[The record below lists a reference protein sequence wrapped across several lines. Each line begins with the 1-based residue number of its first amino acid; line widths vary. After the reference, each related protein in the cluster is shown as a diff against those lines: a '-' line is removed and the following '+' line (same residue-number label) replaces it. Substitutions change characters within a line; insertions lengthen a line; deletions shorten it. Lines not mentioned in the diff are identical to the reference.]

1 MIPNRLPAPPSRV
14 PIVLSAA
21 LLGLAASCAQLS
33 AQSRSFGPVIHSA
46 GPVFEVP
53 NPDVETPPE
62 MQYRIAWEMV
72 DPAPSPDQLNV
83 HLVTAARFL
92 NMHARAG
99 VPVENLHL
107 ALVVHGQAGKAMLD
121 DIGYREKEGV
131 DNPNKELIR
140 ELHDAGVRIIL
151 CGQTAAARDLPR
163 DRLLPEVEVAL
174 SAMTALLVLQDEG
187 FHVNPF

>member
-1 MIPNRLPAPPSRV
+1 MSSVLPRRLFFA
-14 PIVLSAA
+14 LSATA
-21 LLGLAASCAQLS
+21 VLLVSS
-33 AQSRSFGPVIHSA
+33 ATRAEGQDREFGPVIHSA
-46 GPVFEVP
+46 GPVFDVP
-53 NPDVETPPE
+53 NPDFETPTD
-62 MQYRIAWEMV
+62 MDFRIAWEMV

-99 VPVENLHL
+99 VPRENLQL

-140 ELHDAGVRIIL
+140 ELHEAGVQIIL
-151 CGQTAAARDLPR
+151 CGQTAAARDLPL
-163 DRLLPEVEVAL
+163 DRLLPEIDVAL
-174 SAMTALLVLQDEG
+174 SAMTALLVLQERG